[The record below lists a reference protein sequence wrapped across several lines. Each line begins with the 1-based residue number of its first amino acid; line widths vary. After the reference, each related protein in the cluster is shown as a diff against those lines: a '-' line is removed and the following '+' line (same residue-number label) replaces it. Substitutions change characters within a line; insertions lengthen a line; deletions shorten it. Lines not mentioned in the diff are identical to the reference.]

1 MRKLAIGI
9 LTILSTLGASA
20 SFAQAWPNKPVRVI
34 IGYGAG
40 GSTDVIVR
48 LVADDLGKRL
58 GQPFIVENRPGANGL
73 IAARAVKAATPDGYT
88 LYGGSA
94 TPFTAVFMKDNMDA
108 AKDLQPVSIMALG
121 DWFVW
126 VRSDLGATTLK
137 ELAAKGKTM
146 KLKFASPSPANHA
159 LMASVAKQLGFEY
172 ENIPYKTTD
181 QTITSVVAG
190 DTDFTLN
197 NPAGFT
203 GYAQAGKI
211 RAVATFAPQ
220 RTPLM
225 PGIPTAK
232 EQGVDMET
240 RFNMGIWAPLGTP
253 HEVVTRLGAGIA
265 EAVKTQ
271 AVAEKVAGISM
282 IPSGSSP
289 EDLVRTFQ
297 SEVKTY
303 QEAAAVVGMQPQ

>member
-1 MRKLAIGI
+1 MIKFAGRALVAALAFAA
-9 LTILSTLGASA
+9 TAA
-20 SFAQAWPNKPVRVI
+20 FAQSYPAKPVRII

-40 GSTDVIVR
+40 GVTDVILR
-48 LVADDLGKRL
+48 LVADDLGKHL
-58 GQPFIVENRPGANGL
+58 GQAFIVENRPGAGGL
-73 IAARAVKAATPDGYT
+73 IAARFVKSSAPDGYT

-121 DWFVW
+121 DWFVF
-126 VRSDLGATTLK
+126 VRAEVGASNLK

-146 KLKFASPSPANHA
+146 KLKFASPSPANHG

-203 GYAQAGKI
+203 SYVQQGKI

-225 PGIPTAK
+225 PNVPTAK

-240 RFNMGIWAPLGTP
+240 RFNMGMWAPLGTSKD
-253 HEVVTRLGAGIA
+253 VVAKLGAGIA
-265 EAVKTQ
+265 EAMKNP
-271 AVAEKVAGISM
+271 AVVEKISGISM
-282 IPSGSSP
+282 IPTGSTP
-289 EDLVRTFQ
+289 EELVHTFQ
-297 SEVKTY
+297 AEVKTY
-303 QEAAAVVGMQPQ
+303 AAAAAVVGLQPQ

>member
-1 MRKLAIGI
+1 LLCTLCA
-9 LTILSTLGASA
+9 STA
-20 SFAQAWPNKPVRVI
+20 FAQAWPSRPVHVI

-48 LVADDLGKRL
+48 LVADDLSKRL
-58 GQPFIVENRPGANGL
+58 GQSFIVENRPGANGL
-73 IAARAVKAATPDGYT
+73 IAARAVKSSTPDGYT

-108 AKDLQPVSIMALG
+108 AKDLQPVSVMALG

-126 VRSDLGATTLK
+126 VRSDLGVTNLK
-137 ELAAKGKTM
+137 ELAAKGKSM

-159 LMASVAKQLGFEY
+159 LMASVAKQLGFDY

-181 QTITSVVAG
+181 QTITAVVSG
-190 DTDFTLN
+190 ETDFTLN

-203 GYAQAGKI
+203 GYAQQGKV

-225 PGIPTAK
+225 PNVPTAR

-253 HEVVTRLGAGIA
+253 HDVVAKLGASIA

-282 IPSGSSP
+282 IPTGSTP
-289 EDLVRTFQ
+289 EELVRTFQ

-303 QEAAAVVGMQPQ
+303 QEAAGVVGMQPQ